1 VAVIV
6 AAGALVAPLGA
17 GQMARPF
24 DSAQGRPFALAR
36 GRPFDA
42 AQGRLRAPDV
52 KYVPT
57 PQSAVEAML
66 ELAHVTAD
74 DIVYDLGSGDGRIP
88 ITAAKKY
95 GARGVGIEIDRFY
108 LRDAIDNRAKAGVAD
123 RVTFLNQDLFESDI
137 SAATVVTLFLLPRL
151 NQQLIPKLKRELRPG
166 TRVLSHQFDMG
177 DEWPA
182 EQTRDVNGLTIY
194 LWTIR

>member
-1 VAVIV
+1 MRSWLAPLLAAAVLGSEPV
-6 AAGALVAPLGA
+6 AA
-17 GQMARPF
+17 QF
-24 DSAQGRPFALAR
+24 S
-36 GRPFDA
+36 
-42 AQGRLRAPDV
+42 RLRPPDV

-66 ELAHVTAD
+66 ELARVTAN

-95 GARGVGIEIDRFY
+95 GAHGVGIEIDSYY
-108 LRDAIDNRAKAGVAD
+108 LRWAVDNRARAGVAD
-123 RVTFLNQDLFESDI
+123 RVVFLNQDLFESDI
-137 SAATVVTLFLLPRL
+137 SPATVVTLFLLPRL

-166 TRVLSHQFDMG
+166 TRVVSHQYDMG
-177 DEWPA
+177 EQWPA
-182 EQTRDVNGLTIY
+182 EQTRDVDGLTVY